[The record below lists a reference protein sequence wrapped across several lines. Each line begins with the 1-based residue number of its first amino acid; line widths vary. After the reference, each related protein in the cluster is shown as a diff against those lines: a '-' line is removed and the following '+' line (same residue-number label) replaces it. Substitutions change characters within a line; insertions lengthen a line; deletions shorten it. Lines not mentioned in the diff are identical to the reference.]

1 MNRVDSPYRLHG
13 RHTAG
18 VIAIPRVSIFAEA
31 YSSSTIG
38 RALVLRRLGT
48 IPTWVILPMILL
60 AVSCASFTVILR
72 ARGELRAS
80 FQQYYQVTSE
90 IELLRRDNASLGTEI
105 SRMTSDPVTIE
116 SAARSRLGMV
126 RPSDIVVPIK
136 TRGGADLSKLSFA
149 R

>member
-1 MNRVDSPYRLHG
+1 VNRVNSRNWLHG
-13 RHTAG
+13 RHTTG
-18 VIAIPRVSIFAEA
+18 VIAMPHASLFAEA
-31 YSSSTIG
+31 YSSLTIG
-38 RALVLRRLGT
+38 RALVLKRLAI

-60 AVSCASFTVILR
+60 AASCASFTVIVH

-80 FQQYYQVTSE
+80 FHQYYQVTSE

-105 SRMTSDPVTIE
+105 SRMTSDPITIE

-136 TRGGADLSKLSFA
+136 TRGGADLSKLSFV

>member
-1 MNRVDSPYRLHG
+1 VNRVEGPYWLHG
-13 RHTAG
+13 RPKAA
-18 VIAIPRVSIFAEA
+18 VMAIPRLSVFAGA
-31 YSSSTIG
+31 YSSLTVA
-38 RALVLRRLGT
+38 RALVLKRLVT

-60 AVSCASFTVILR
+60 AVCCASLTVIFH

-80 FQQYYQVTSE
+80 LQQYYQVTSE

-126 RPSDIVVPIK
+126 RPSDIVVPTK
-136 TRGGADLSKLSFA
+136 ERRNADLSKLSFA